1 MNRLYIG
8 IAEDRDVQKVI
19 DLIRRVSPTDKITF
33 EIEWDMENDTLEEAK
48 AKQLD
53 ACIRSI
59 KYLRD
64 VLKVG
69 REDELIDLYA

>member
-1 MNRLYIG
+1 
-8 IAEDRDVQKVI
+8 
-19 DLIRRVSPTDKITF
+19 
-33 EIEWDMENDTLEEAK
+33 MENDTLEEAK
-48 AKQLD
+48 AKQMD

-69 REDELIDLYA
+69 REDELVDLYCK